1 MRFLLAFCLLLTSGL
16 QASILET
23 VPVNYKGRIRPLD
36 AYSRLLLKDFYGSSR
51 IRLKDLKD
59 FPLSSD
65 SSLEFALK
73 LYSFGFSYFEK
84 APLFL
89 LTPTDQKRFSYY
101 ELKEQKNLSD
111 ELLQKIRRFESFK
124 GLVQQ
129 NFQMD
134 GQPWAQQLKSD
145 PNFLLL
151 PNRHSPAWLPL
162 SALGFRELGKPLA
175 NFTLYSPT
183 NYALIESSFRNWQT
197 SLKNGEF
204 SPPELLAEALVN
216 AYQEIASTP
225 FISGDT
231 NTLYYPSVNQLK
243 AEVWYHKTPLVTWA
257 ILGYLVATFCFL
269 APSGLTILGLIS
281 FFSALAL
288 QTLTLALRCYIL
300 GRPPVSNMFETVIYV
315 PWVASILSLIL
326 AKHTRS
332 TLPLA
337 ASAILATILLTIL
350 EYTHLNDSLENVQA
364 VLNSRF
370 WLIIH
375 VLMIVGSY
383 GVLILAGVL
392 AHFYLITSWFKPAS
406 PKLSL
411 LSKCLVQSLYC
422 GLALL
427 IPGTILGG
435 VWAAQSWGRFWDW
448 DPKESWAFISACAYL
463 VVVHLYR
470 FNLIGIKGLCVG
482 AIVGLGFISFTWY
495 GVNYILGTGLH
506 TYGFGS
512 GSHLGYFLYL
522 GFEALF
528 LLVIIFLLKNER
540 NACKKIV

>member
-1 MRFLLAFCLLLTSGL
+1 MRFFLLLCLLLANSL
-16 QASILET
+16 HASVLET
-23 VPVNYKGRIRPLD
+23 VPVNYKGRIRPLE

-51 IRLKDLKD
+51 IETENLKE
-59 FPLSSD
+59 FSLSSD
-65 SSLEFALK
+65 SSLEFVLK
-73 LYSFGFSYFEK
+73 LYSFGYHYFEN

-89 LTPTDQKRFSYY
+89 LTPNGQKRFSYL

-111 ELLQKIRRFESFK
+111 ELLLKLKRFESFK
-124 GLVQQ
+124 GLIQQ
-129 NFQMD
+129 NFQID
-134 GQPWAQQLKSD
+134 NQPWLQQVKSD

-151 PNRHSPAWLPL
+151 PNRNSPIWLPL
-162 SALGFRELGKPLA
+162 SSLA
-175 NFTLYSPT
+175 YKLLTNFTLYSP
-183 NYALIESSFRNWQT
+183 NSYELIQSSFLAWQT
-197 SLKNGEF
+197 ALKKGEF
-204 SPPELLAEALVN
+204 SFPEQLAQSLLT
-216 AYQEIASTP
+216 AYQEIASAP
-225 FISGDT
+225 FIKGEASA
-231 NTLYYPSVNQLK
+231 LYYPSVNQLK
-243 AEVWYHKTPLVTWA
+243 AEVWYHRTPLATWA
-257 ILGYLVATFCFL
+257 ILGYLAAAFCFL
-269 APSGLTILGLIS
+269 APFRLTSVGLLS
-281 FFSALAL
+281 FLSAFAL
-288 QTLTLALRCYIL
+288 QTLILALRCYIL

-315 PWVASILSLIL
+315 PWIAAILSLIL
-326 AKHTRS
+326 AKHIRS

-337 ASAILATILLTIL
+337 ASAVLSTILLTVL
-350 EYTHLNDSLENVQA
+350 EYTQLNDALENVQA

-392 AHFYLITSWFKPAS
+392 AHFYLITSWHKPS
-406 PKLSL
+406 SLKLPL
-411 LSKCLVQSLYC
+411 LAKCIVQSLYC

-448 DPKESWAFISACAYL
+448 DPKESWAFISACGYL
-463 VVVHLYR
+463 VTVHLYR
-470 FNLIGIKGLCVG
+470 FNYISVKGLSIG
-482 AIVGLGFISFTWY
+482 AIIGLGFISFTWY

-522 GFEALF
+522 AFEAIFLF
-528 LLVIIFLLKNER
+528 LIIFLLKNER